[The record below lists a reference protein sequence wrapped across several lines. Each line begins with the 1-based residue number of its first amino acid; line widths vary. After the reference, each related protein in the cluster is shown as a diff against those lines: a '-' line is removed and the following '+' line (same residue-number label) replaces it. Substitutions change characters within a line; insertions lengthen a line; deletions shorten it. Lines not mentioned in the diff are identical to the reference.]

1 MKTLKII
8 AFSISVFLIAFSC
21 KKDKNKV
28 IVNGSVYDPNTLAY
42 IEGVK
47 VSFMASK
54 LSGGTY
60 NSGYVEIASA
70 VSDAG
75 GKFTFEVDED
85 KVSGYRFFISKPN
98 YFHVIKDYTA
108 DQLNAGVQHD
118 LSFNMYP
125 EGFIKLDVTNVAPM
139 DTNDFIAYSFTNGYV
154 DCDQCCNNVIR
165 HGKGMTY
172 NEIWKCKTYGN
183 QNVIVTYYVTKN
195 YITNMYTKTFYC
207 NAFDTASCII
217 NY

>member
-8 AFSISVFLIAFSC
+8 ALIIFVFSIAISC

-28 IVNGSVYDPNTLAY
+28 IVNGSVYDPNTLTY

-47 VSFMASK
+47 ISFMASK

-70 VSDAG
+70 VSDAS

-85 KVSGYRFFISKPN
+85 KVAGYRFFISKTN
-98 YFHVIKDYTA
+98 YFQIIKDFTA

-125 EGFIKLDVTNVAPM
+125 EGFVKLHVNNVAPM
-139 DTNDFIAYSFTNGYV
+139 DTNDFIAYSFSSGYIE
-154 DCDQCCNNVIR
+154 CDQCCNNVIR

-172 NEIWKCKTYGN
+172 NEVWKCKTYGN
-183 QNVIVTYYVTKN
+183 QNLTVTYYVTKN
-195 YITNMYTKTFYC
+195 NITNMFTKSFFC
-207 NAFDTASCII
+207 NAFDTASCLI